1 VRVVILTNF
10 GLDEY
15 IFRAL
20 RAGASGFLLK
30 DFDASGAA
38 LAGR

>member
-1 VRVVILTNF
+1 VRVVILANF

-20 RAGASGFLLK
+20 RAGASGFPL
-30 DFDASGAA
+30 
-38 LAGR
+38 